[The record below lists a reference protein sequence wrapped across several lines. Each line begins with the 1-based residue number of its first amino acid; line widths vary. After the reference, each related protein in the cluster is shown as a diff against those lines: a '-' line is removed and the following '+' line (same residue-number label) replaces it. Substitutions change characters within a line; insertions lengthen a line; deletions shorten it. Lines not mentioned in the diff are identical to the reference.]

1 MAMYPNMMN
10 SIPFKNHKSKKP
22 GVNNDKQQVSN
33 NANEA
38 KQQKEEKNSENKE
51 EIKPE
56 GNVEQNQENQIKN
69 EGN

>member
-22 GVNNDKQQVSN
+22 GVSNDKPQVN
-33 NANEA
+33 NNVNEA

-56 GNVEQNQENQIKN
+56 GNGEQNQENQIKN